1 MAEPRTSISPTAHYT
16 AAVWARHGL
25 SHPAL
30 STATGRAMYWST
42 WPAMQANRALG
53 GTRLEDFLLAR
64 HLLIDGCLEAA
75 IERGEVTQVIEVA
88 AGMSPRGWRF
98 VERYGE
104 RVTYIETDLPAMAER
119 KRRAL
124 ERAGSLGPRHRVAVL
139 DALDESGPHSLTA
152 LAGELDRD
160 RGLAIVSEG
169 LLSYLDADS
178 VLSLWR
184 RAAASLRG
192 FPHGLMLADLHLASE
207 NTSLMT
213 AIGVR
218 MLSAFVRG
226 RVQMHFSE
234 EAEAVPALQGAGF
247 ADATLRRGSEVSNAS
262 GADSVRVI
270 EASTPVAPRLGG

>member
-64 HLLIDGCLEAA
+64 HLLIDRCLGAA

-124 ERAGSLGPRHRVAVL
+124 ERAGSLGRRHRVAVL
-139 DALDESGPHSLTA
+139 DALDESGVHSLTA
-152 LAGELDRD
+152 LAGDLDRD

-169 LLSYLDADS
+169 LLSYLDRES
-178 VLSLWR
+178 VLGLWR
-184 RAAASLRG
+184 RAAASLAG
-192 FPHGLMLADLHLASE
+192 FPHGLMLSDLHLASE
-207 NTSLMT
+207 NAGLMT
-213 AIGVR
+213 AVGVR

-226 RVQMHFSE
+226 PVRMHFAE
-234 EAEAVPALQGAGF
+234 EAEAVAALTGAGF
-247 ADATLRRGSEVSNAS
+247 AEATLHHGSEVSNAS

-270 EASTPVAPRLGG
+270 EASTRVAPQLGG